1 MMASN
6 GNGYLSRS
14 ETSRSASITS
24 SSDGSDY
31 TKSTSLTED
40 SHHLAVKPH
49 EAWSP
54 FSDDPRDSAST
65 YASTIPSIDDLPV
78 EPQYKVVRERHEMF
92 PSHAMPSNPSTFA
105 ELFPSPRRL
114 LVRHDD
120 ATTDGNMNLRVDTLV
135 PHKDGHQQP
144 VILFHLRMHDL
155 YMRKFSFRRYYRDSG
170 REVCHSIRQSTSVKV
185 PVLRKSLSSVFSN
198 LRPGSS
204 GGTSSSL
211 RRQDSGYK
219 SIIDEDGIESPIGGN
234 EELKGP
240 ASPNS
245 ISLEF
250 SNYAHVEVRRR
261 RAPPAKRYEF
271 EYWSTKYQWRR
282 ESRKDGDFRGASF
295 HLINMDTSKS
305 VAHIVSD
312 VLTPVEAVEEKS
324 KGGWVPPSSLWISD
338 PAIYEK
344 MHDIADVVVATGLI
358 ALVDDSIRR
367 RWHNKRHVLLTLPK
381 TSAFMKSVDA
391 VGPKKLIDEMFHRR
405 GSVGS
410 RHSTP
415 YP

>member
-1 MMASN
+1 MA
-6 GNGYLSRS
+6 
-14 ETSRSASITS
+14 
-24 SSDGSDY
+24 
-31 TKSTSLTED
+31 
-40 SHHLAVKPH
+40 
-49 EAWSP
+49 
-54 FSDDPRDSAST
+54 
-65 YASTIPSIDDLPV
+65 
-78 EPQYKVVRERHEMF
+78 
-92 PSHAMPSNPSTFA
+92 SNPSTFA

-120 ATTDGNMNLRVDTLV
+120 ATPDGNMNLRVDTLV
-135 PHKDGHQQP
+135 PHKDGHQQA
-144 VILFHLRMHDL
+144 VILFHLRMQDL
-155 YMRKFSFRRYYRDSG
+155 YTRKFSFRRYCRDSG
-170 REVCHSIRQSTSVKV
+170 REVCHSIKKVHHSTSVKV

-204 GGTSSSL
+204 GGTSASL

-219 SIIDEDGIESPIGGN
+219 SGIDEDGIFNESPIGGS
-234 EELKGP
+234 EELKGT
-240 ASPNS
+240 ASANS

-261 RAPPAKRYEF
+261 RPTPAKRYEF

-282 ESRKDGDFRGASF
+282 ESRKDGDLRGVAF
-295 HLINMDTSKS
+295 HLINMDTSKP
-305 VAHIVSD
+305 VAHIVPD
-312 VLTPVEAVEEKS
+312 VLTPVEAVEEQS

-338 PAIYEK
+338 PTIYEK

-367 RWHNKRHVLLTLPK
+367 RWHNKRHVRLTLPK

-391 VGPKKLIDEMFHRR
+391 VGPKKLIDEIFHRR

-410 RHSTP
+410 RHAAP
-415 YP
+415 

>member
-1 MMASN
+1 MASN

-14 ETSRSASITS
+14 GTSRSASITS

-31 TKSTSLTED
+31 TKSTSPTED
-40 SHHLAVKPH
+40 SHRLAVKPY

-54 FSDDPRDSAST
+54 LNDRDPRDSAST
-65 YASTIPSIDDLPV
+65 YASTVPSIDDLPA
-78 EPQYKVVRERHEMF
+78 EPRCEVVRERHEEF
-92 PSHAMPSNPSTFA
+92 PSHAMASNPSTFA

-120 ATTDGNMNLRVDTLV
+120 STPDGNMNLRVDTLV
-135 PHKDGHQQP
+135 PHKDGHQQA
-144 VILFHLRMHDL
+144 VILFHLRMQDL
-155 YMRKFSFRRYYRDSG
+155 STRKFSFRRYSRDSG
-170 REVCHSIRQSTSVKV
+170 REVCHSIKKVHHSTSVKV

-204 GGTSSSL
+204 GGTSASL

-219 SIIDEDGIESPIGGN
+219 SGIDEDGIFNESPIGGS
-234 EELKGP
+234 EELKGT
-240 ASPNS
+240 ASANS

-261 RAPPAKRYEF
+261 RPTPAKRYEF

-282 ESRKDGDFRGASF
+282 ESRKDGDFRGVAF
-295 HLINMDTSKS
+295 HLINMDTSKP
-305 VAHIVSD
+305 VAHIVPD

-344 MHDIADVVVATGLI
+344 MHDIA
-358 ALVDDSIRR
+358 
-367 RWHNKRHVLLTLPK
+367 
-381 TSAFMKSVDA
+381 
-391 VGPKKLIDEMFHRR
+391 E
-405 GSVGS
+405 
-410 RHSTP
+410 
-415 YP
+415 